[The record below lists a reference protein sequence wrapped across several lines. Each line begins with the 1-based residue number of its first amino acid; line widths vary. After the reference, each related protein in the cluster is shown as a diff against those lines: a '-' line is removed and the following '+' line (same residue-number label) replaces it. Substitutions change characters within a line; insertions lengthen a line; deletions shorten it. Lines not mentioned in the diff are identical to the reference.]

1 MQCNSFCPITFSTA
15 PTCWVCSFW
24 GKGGCSKKA
33 AVSATNAD
41 NGKAGNGFNPHFSA
55 SNISDNNGGFKHE

>member
-33 AVSATNAD
+33 AVSATNTD
-41 NGKAGNGFNPHFSA
+41 NGKVGFFEAQKSA
-55 SNISDNNGGFKHE
+55 STITDNTGGFKHE

>member
-15 PTCWVCSFW
+15 PTCYVCSFH
-24 GKGGCSKKA
+24 GRCNKEA

-41 NGKAGNGFNPHFSA
+41 NGKAGFRKEVQKSA
-55 SNISDNNGGFKHE
+55 SNITDNNGGFKHE